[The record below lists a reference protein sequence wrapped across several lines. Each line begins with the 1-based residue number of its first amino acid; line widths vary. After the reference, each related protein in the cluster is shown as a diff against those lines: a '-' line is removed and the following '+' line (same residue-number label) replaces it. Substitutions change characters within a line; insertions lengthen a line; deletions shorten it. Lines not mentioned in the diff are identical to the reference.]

1 MLFVNISRIYT
12 ISKIELTVIIITIA
26 ENGSA
31 TPHSNL
37 RDTDSEFV
45 KLSKQGGHE
54 GKGNGDTCEVYGHIE
69 SLKLLYDS

>member
-1 MLFVNISRIYT
+1 MTNL
-12 ISKIELTVIIITIA
+12 
-26 ENGSA
+26 

-54 GKGNGDTCEVYGHIE
+54 GKGDTCEVYGHIK
-69 SLKLLYDS
+69 SLKLLYDSSQMVSVNVWPHKKFEITVRQLTSGIS